1 MQDIENEIM
10 RQVKL
15 FSKGE
20 SYLYIKQE
28 LQDNYDEITASKIT
42 QEAYKRFK
50 IKKIKKKIKH
60 GLILFT
66 IAQIALFLIK
76 DENSRFNY
84 LFRTISGI
92 IMVLW
97 GLWEIYNYRKIHAK
111 T

>member
-10 RQVKL
+10 TQVKL
-15 FSKGE
+15 FGKGE

-28 LQDNYDEITASKIT
+28 LQENYDEITASKIA

-50 IKKIKKKIKH
+50 LKKIKGKIKL
-60 GLILFT
+60 GFLMFT
-66 IAQIALFLIK
+66 FAQIAIFIIK
-76 DENSRFNY
+76 DENSRFSY

-111 T
+111 I